1 MFEHKDY
8 VEAIFQEK
16 SFGKAAE
23 RIHISQ
29 PALSALIKR
38 LEKELGAPLF
48 NRKTTPISL
57 TPFGAE
63 YLKSAGIVT
72 DLENR
77 LKNMAYD
84 VNALLTGDL
93 TLCAFS
99 LGISYR
105 ITEQIAAFHA
115 RYPQIRLH
123 LQDHNTLQSK
133 QMVDAYQGDLLLST
147 KPLSSDKYVRIPIYE
162 ECLVLVVPRA
172 FTINEKYREKQLRPA
187 DLDKKILEPECPS
200 ISLSNFSKEPFVLAT
215 RQNYIRTCTDSL
227 FQEVRINPPHPI
239 DAESSAICLNFALLG
254 SGCTICS
261 HQLLAHMEYEDKVC
275 VYKIRSPLAHR
286 TGSLYYRKGAYVTPA
301 MEAFIEMFK
310 TGA

>member
-48 NRKTTPISL
+48 NRKTIPISL
-57 TPFGAE
+57 TAFGAE

-84 VNALLTGDL
+84 TNSLLTGEL
-93 TLCAFS
+93 TLCAFGLS
-99 LGISYR
+99 IPYL
-105 ITEQIAAFHA
+105 ITEQIAAFHK
-115 RYPQIRLH
+115 RHPQIRLH
-123 LQDHNTLQSK
+123 LQDHNTLQTK
-133 QMVDAYQGDLLLST
+133 QMVDTYQGDLLLST
-147 KPLSSDKYVRIPIYE
+147 KPLDTAKYVKLPIYE
-162 ECLVLVVPRA
+162 EWLVLVVPGS
-172 FTINEKYREKQLRPA
+172 FPLNQKYRTKQISPE
-187 DLDKKILEPECPS
+187 DLESKILDPACPS
-200 ISLSNFSKEPFVLAT
+200 LPLSPFAKAPFILASA
-215 RQNYIRTCTDSL
+215 QNYIRTCTESL
-227 FQEVRINPPHPI
+227 FQEARINPPQPI
-239 DAESSAICLNFALLG
+239 DAESSAICLNFALMG

-261 HQLLAHMEYEDKVC
+261 NQLLAHMDYRDKVC
-275 VYKIRSPLAHR
+275 VYKIKSPLAHR
-286 TGSLYYRKGAYVTPA
+286 TGCLYYRKGAYVTPA
-301 MEAFIEMFK
+301 MEAFIKMLKE
-310 TGA
+310 